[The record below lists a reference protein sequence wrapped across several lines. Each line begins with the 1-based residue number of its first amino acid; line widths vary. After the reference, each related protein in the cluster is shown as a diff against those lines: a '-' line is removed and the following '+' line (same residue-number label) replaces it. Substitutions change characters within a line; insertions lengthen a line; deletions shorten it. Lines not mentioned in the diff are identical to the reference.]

1 MDDHVPEGFLADRER
16 ALEEQFF
23 ARQDVRL
30 IQEMREHQRAENAK
44 DLVAVALG
52 VDRSAV
58 PDELTGIELAPESVT
73 AFAMVPLIAV
83 AWADGR
89 IDKKE
94 RTAILAAAQEA
105 GIASG
110 SASHQL
116 FTRWIEQPPPNQLLD
131 AWRGYVAALCGGLSS
146 ETRLELQRHV
156 SGRARR
162 VAEASGG
169 LLGFGG
175 KVSDREE
182 QALREIEEAF
192 RQPAT

>member
-1 MDDHVPEGFLADRER
+1 VPEGFLADRER

-30 IQEMREHQRAENAK
+30 IQQLREHQRAENAR

-58 PDELTGIELAPESVT
+58 PDELTGVELAPESVA

-89 IDKKE
+89 IDEKE
-94 RTAILAAAQEA
+94 RTAILAAAEEA

-110 SASHQL
+110 SAPYEL
-116 FTRWIEQPPPNQLLD
+116 FTGWLERQPPSPLLD
-131 AWRGYVAALCGGLSS
+131 AWKAYVAALCGGLSS
-146 ETRLELQRHV
+146 EARLELQRHV

-175 KVSDREE
+175 KVSEREE